1 MDNNIYNLWTIL
13 FKYIWVHVKPCK
25 NIFYSK
31 YTCNSEQLTK
41 GLLLISQVLNLIM
54 HTLITLIMWSF
65 YETMQRSVQCWFIGM
80 CAGIN
85 TYVQRQDTIGI
96 WGCNLSNNYAMEN
109 DVHDK
114 LHGANLDSKSKI

>member
-1 MDNNIYNLWTIL
+1 
-13 FKYIWVHVKPCK
+13 
-25 NIFYSK
+25 
-31 YTCNSEQLTK
+31 
-41 GLLLISQVLNLIM
+41 
-54 HTLITLIMWSF
+54 MWSF

-114 LHGANLDSKSKI
+114 VHGANLDSWCVITSFMIVIVDPGI